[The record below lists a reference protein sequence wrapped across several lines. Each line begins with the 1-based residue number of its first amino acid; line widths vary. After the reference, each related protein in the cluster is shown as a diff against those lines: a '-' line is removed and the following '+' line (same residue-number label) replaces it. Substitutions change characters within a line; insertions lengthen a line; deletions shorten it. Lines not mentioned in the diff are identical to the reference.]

1 MKGIFI
7 TFEGN
12 EGSGKTTII
21 EYMELML
28 AQKGYK
34 VKRTREPGGSKI
46 SEEIRKVIL
55 DVNNTSMDAITE
67 ALLYAA
73 SRRQHLMEVIK
84 PSLDLGYIV
93 LCDRY
98 IDSSLAYQ
106 GYARHIGIK
115 EVFQINQFAT
125 EGLLPDLTIFVDIH
139 PEVGLKRI
147 VNNRRNQNRLDL
159 ENINFHH
166 LVHEGYQEVVKMFP
180 DRFRV
185 INGEQDVES
194 VKKDTEKVIIDYLE
208 KTNVLQ

>member
-28 AQKGYK
+28 TQKGYK